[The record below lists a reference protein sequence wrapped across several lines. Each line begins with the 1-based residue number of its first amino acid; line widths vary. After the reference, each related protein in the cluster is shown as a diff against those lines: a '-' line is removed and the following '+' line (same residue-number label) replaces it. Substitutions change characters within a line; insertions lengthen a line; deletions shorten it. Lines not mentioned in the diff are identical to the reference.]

1 MLNMSLEVTV
11 YFNFVGHRP
20 PTGIYLS
27 NQSIFPTRSFFLAR
41 HLLMNNSVIL
51 LSNSALTNTSYECL
65 SLVQCVTT
73 LLSEAMGCTSS
84 FFTRFQFQTTNCYCQ
99 IWLEEDLGTP
109 AKVLLDP
116 IVFGCLLHP
125 TCFHPPHIIP
135 LPALCYYVT
144 WFATIIWGLFLPIY
158 LHCIEVLKS
167 SNLDSEELSHFWH
180 KAILFF
186 QRNFLFLYCNFF
198 STSSVSFSLLLLI
211 VSSCSLTVLHFYTT
225 SQLFSKDTLSL
236 PMFFLFYLIFS

>member
-1 MLNMSLEVTV
+1 M
-11 YFNFVGHRP
+11 
-20 PTGIYLS
+20 
-27 NQSIFPTRSFFLAR
+27 AR

-73 LLSEAMGCTSS
+73 LLSEAMGCTWC
-84 FFTRFQFQTTNCYCQ
+84 FFSLAFSYCQ
-99 IWLEEDLGTP
+99 IWLVQDLETP
-109 AKVLLDP
+109 AEVLLDP

-167 SNLDSEELSHFWH
+167 SNLDSEELSYFWH

-186 QRNFLFLYCNFF
+186 
-198 STSSVSFSLLLLI
+198 
-211 VSSCSLTVLHFYTT
+211 
-225 SQLFSKDTLSL
+225 
-236 PMFFLFYLIFS
+236 